1 MLGEAMKVL
10 TGQSIKSNHLNNFL
24 TILKLPIMR
33 VLFFLLFAV
42 TAMAQQQDS
51 VYCIQIMSTKN
62 IDLVR
67 AEHLTMAYDQAYVEQ
82 AGSYHRILIPYT
94 SHDEAWFML
103 YTWKRAHK
111 DAYITVRTKQQFE
124 QYSKPFYTTR

>member
-1 MLGEAMKVL
+1 MKVL
-10 TGQSIKSNHLNNFL
+10 FF
-24 TILKLPIMR
+24 ILMLS
-33 VLFFLLFAV
+33 FSA
-42 TAMAQQQDS
+42 AAQQTDS

-124 QYSKPFYTTR
+124 QHSKPFYTTR

>member
-1 MLGEAMKVL
+1 MKVL
-10 TGQSIKSNHLNNFL
+10 
-24 TILKLPIMR
+24 
-33 VLFFLLFAV
+33 FFILFAV
-42 TAMAQQQDS
+42 TAMAQEQDS

-82 AGSYHRILIPYT
+82 AGSYYRILIPYT

-124 QYSKPFYTTR
+124 QHSKPFYTTR